1 MIPILQ
7 LIDTMYILPMYAQ
20 SICSENVTRTDEM
33 CDFFLAQGRSRLW
46 EKMVRALKLE
56 ELITVI
62 VSHTHVSHTY
72 SIVSVLTSPFSA
84 PVEFIGQA
92 VI

>member
-1 MIPILQ
+1 MGK
-7 LIDTMYILPMYAQ
+7 DGM
-20 SICSENVTRTDEM
+20 
-33 CDFFLAQGRSRLW
+33 G
-46 EKMVRALKLE
+46 LE
-56 ELITVI
+56 ELISVI
-62 VSHTHVSHTY
+62 VSHTHASHTY